1 MESGSI
7 SLSVDP
13 ADRGRAF
20 VTSCGGQASFINDG
34 DMYAMALEYAVH
46 ITNGA
51 LTYIRADGT
60 EAPAVKDWNPQ
71 QWLADNRKVL

>member
-1 MESGSI
+1 MGSDSF

-13 ADRGRAF
+13 ADRRRAY
-20 VTSCGGQASFINDG
+20 VTAYGGQASFINDG

-46 ITNGA
+46 ITNGV

-60 EAPAVKDWNPQ
+60 EAPVVKEWNPQ
-71 QWLADNRKVL
+71 QWLVDNRKVL

>member
-1 MESGSI
+1 
-7 SLSVDP
+7 
-13 ADRGRAF
+13 
-20 VTSCGGQASFINDG
+20 
-34 DMYAMALEYAVH
+34 MYAMALEYAVH